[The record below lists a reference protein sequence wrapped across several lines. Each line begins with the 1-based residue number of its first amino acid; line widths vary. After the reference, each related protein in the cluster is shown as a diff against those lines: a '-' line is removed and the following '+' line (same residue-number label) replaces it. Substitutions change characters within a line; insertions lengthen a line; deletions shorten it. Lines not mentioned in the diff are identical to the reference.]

1 MKYSFRIKHLIARF
15 RRFQHRRGY
24 GVHSPFAFDFITYVI
39 YEHSPY
45 YAYKELQEKENK
57 LKINQPRGWLNESL
71 HLRRLLFRLSNY
83 VRPNTIVDIGQP
95 SASSLY
101 LQRGSQKATYH
112 TILDTNA
119 DVSITLP
126 ALVYIRCW
134 HKPDSVEYLFHS
146 IVEKIDCHSLIII
159 QGIGYSKEM
168 KSLWKR
174 LQEDEHVGITFDL
187 YDVGLMFFDKSKIK
201 QHYIVNF

>member
-1 MKYSFRIKHLIARF
+1 MKYSIRIKHLIARF

-24 GVHSPFAFDFITYVI
+24 GVHSPFAFDLITYVI

-57 LKINQPRGWLNESL
+57 LKINQPRGWLNEPL

-83 VRPNTIVDIGQP
+83 VQPCTIVDIGQP

-101 LQRGSQKATYH
+101 LQGGSQKANYH
-112 TILDTNA
+112 AVLHTTS

-126 ALVYIRCW
+126 ALIYIHCW
-134 HKPDSVEYLFHS
+134 QKPDLVES
-146 IVEKIDCHSLIII
+146 IFDSIIEKIDSHSLIVI

-168 KSLWKR
+168 RILWER
-174 LQEDEHVGITFDL
+174 LQENEHAGITFDL
-187 YDVGLMFFDKSKIK
+187 YDLGLLFFDKSKIK